1 MNRIVT
7 SLALLAAVGTLAGC
21 SKEETVSSENIKTAG
36 IAALI
41 EVKAENENSSTVRVE
56 LLVGGDE
63 SNTHVILDNGDKL
76 SVAANGENKTLS
88 AESEGI
94 YTANIGTGA
103 ADTEFVIGLERP
115 DDTAAPN
122 SSGKLPPPFTV
133 GNIDAKSRA
142 TDAVDITW
150 DPSGSDSIV
159 IDVLGDCIK
168 EKKDIKTSDTGSY
181 SIGAGELVSGFDS
194 DKDKTCDVTVRVWRE
209 RGGSADSAYDNES
222 RMVMRQ
228 VRSVKFQ
235 AAP

>member
-1 MNRIVT
+1 MKRIIT
-7 SLALLAAVGTLAGC
+7 SVALVAAIGALSGC
-21 SKEETVSSENIKTAG
+21 SKEETVSSENIKTKG

-41 EVKAENENSSTVRVE
+41 EVKAENENSSQVRVE

-76 SVAANGENKTLS
+76 TVAANGETKTLS

-94 YTANIGTGA
+94 YTATIGTGA

-115 DDTAAPN
+115 DDTPAPN
-122 SSGKLPPPFTV
+122 STGKLPAPFTLAA
-133 GNIDAKSRA
+133 IDNKSRA

-168 EKKDIKTSDTGSY
+168 EHKDIKTSDTGSY
-181 SIGAGELVSGFDS
+181 TIAAGDLVSGFDS

-209 RGGSADSAYDNES
+209 RGGSPDGAYDGES
-222 RMVMRQ
+222 TMVMRQ
-228 VRSVKFQ
+228 VRSTKFQ